1 MTAGR
6 IRPAVWALGVLWLAV
21 GALLVEQVRIP
32 DLARPLPATRRAAV
46 ACWVVRVASGP
57 AAAPSLRRDLRRL
70 RRAGLR
76 AELRP
81 GRGTQTRVAV
91 IPARSRSTA
100 RAARDRAVQLG
111 FPRSRVL
118 GLPRSA
124 CRR

>member
-6 IRPAVWALGVLWLAV
+6 IRPALWALGVLWLAV
-21 GALLVEQVRIP
+21 GALLVGQVRIP

-57 AAAPSLRRDLRRL
+57 AAAPSLRRDLERL
-70 RRAGLR
+70 RRAGLP

-81 GRGTQTRVAV
+81 GRGTRTRVVV
-91 IPARSRSTA
+91 IPARSRSGA
-100 RAARDRAVQLG
+100 RAARDRAVRLG
-111 FPRSRVL
+111 FPRSRVR